1 MMVNAITTDIVW
13 EPNCATLRKE
23 VEGRLNKFSNGR
35 LSQPAK
41 AKEAIV
47 IPNWVAANKYQGW

>member
-1 MMVNAITTDIVW
+1 MMVNTITTDIVG
-13 EPNCATLRKE
+13 AKHALRKE

-47 IPNWVAANKYQGW
+47 IPNWVAIK

>member
-1 MMVNAITTDIVW
+1 MGAKL
-13 EPNCATLRKE
+13 CYALRKE

-47 IPNWVAANKYQGW
+47 IPNWVAIK